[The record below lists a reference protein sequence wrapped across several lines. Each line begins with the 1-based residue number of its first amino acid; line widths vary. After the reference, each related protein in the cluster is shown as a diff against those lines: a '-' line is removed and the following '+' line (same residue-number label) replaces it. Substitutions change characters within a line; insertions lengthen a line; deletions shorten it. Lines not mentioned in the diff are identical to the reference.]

1 MTLRPVP
8 ALVPALVLVL
18 VLTGGCTTSTT
29 HTTVATPSPPPSA
42 PAPVPVPAPVPSPPT
57 SISRASLTLVLA
69 QGPGA
74 LLARVRVHALVDHA
88 RFAGWRID
96 AVPAAWA
103 TCGLLAGD
111 VLLRVNSRRVERPED
126 LHAIWTALGTAPA
139 LLLEVARAGGVVTL
153 LFPITD

>member
-8 ALVPALVLVL
+8 ALVHVLVL

-29 HTTVATPSPPPSA
+29 HTTVATPSPPPS
-42 PAPVPVPAPVPSPPT
+42 APVPVPAPVPSPPT